1 VNETQPDPIRTI
13 HEELAGYLAEMRTW
27 SADCVFDALQSLAS
41 MNARAA
47 EIRHRMHGSNSPRAR
62 SFREGELRDFFD
74 TCEFQFKVYS
84 RLQAVR
90 QSEFDLARGY

>member
-1 VNETQPDPIRTI
+1 MSQAQPDPYRAI
-13 HEELAGYLAEMRTW
+13 HEELGGYLAEMRSW
-27 SADCVFDALQSLAS
+27 NADCVFEALQSLAS

-47 EIRHRMHGSNSPRAR
+47 EIRHRLHAANNPRSR
-62 SFREGELRDFFD
+62 SFRDGELRDFFE